1 MNQNDPPTVSPVP
14 ARLRR
19 LKENER
25 VQRGD
30 FVQDENHEFK
40 PWEGLSGFSAGA
52 FVKQIY
58 RAREPHPAKAQKP
71 S

>member
-1 MNQNDPPTVSPVP
+1 MNKDNPSTVSPVP
-14 ARLRR
+14 ANLRR
-19 LKENER
+19 LKGNER

-30 FVQDENHEFK
+30 FVQDENQGFK
-40 PWEGLSGFSAGA
+40 LWEGLSGFSADA

-58 RAREPHPAKAQKP
+58 RARGPRPAKAQKP